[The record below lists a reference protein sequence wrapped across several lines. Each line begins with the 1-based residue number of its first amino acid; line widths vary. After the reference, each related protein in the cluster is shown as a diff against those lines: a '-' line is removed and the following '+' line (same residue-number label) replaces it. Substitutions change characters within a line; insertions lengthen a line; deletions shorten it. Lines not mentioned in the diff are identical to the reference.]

1 MNAKEAFQHFEN
13 RGANGAVEVIVYP
26 ADEFAKVIIDGLKL
40 LAAAEAN
47 DGSTPETD
55 AEALDG
61 AKWDEH
67 RVDRVVRAD
76 FARTLEQQRNGLAA
90 RVREFGMALAK
101 IANMS
106 APRATSVQREIN
118 TAALDAF
125 SAPIIDARKP

>member
-1 MNAKEAFQHFEN
+1 MNARE
-13 RGANGAVEVIVYP
+13 
-26 ADEFAKVIIDGLKL
+26 LKDKHTRCIACYREEEWALIQQALSL

-55 AEALDG
+55 AAIYDLG
-61 AKWDEH
+61 YRDESGQWIKQDA
-67 RVDRVVRAD
+67 VPID

-90 RVREFGMALAK
+90 RVRELGLALAK
-101 IANMS
+101 IAGMS

-125 SAPIIDARKP
+125 SAPIIDARNKP